1 MSDILMT
8 NIFFMITAI
17 ASIIITIVLVIA
29 LVYLIRL
36 IKKVNEISHAVETET
51 LKVISDVQEV
61 RSVVRENMTLVKG
74 IANASVLKNIVKKI
88 FTRNNK

>member
-1 MSDILMT
+1 MT

-29 LVYLIRL
+29 LVYLIKL
-36 IKKVNEISHAVETET
+36 IKKITEISNVVETET
-51 LKVISDVQEV
+51 LKVISDVEEV
-61 RSVVRENMTLVKG
+61 RATVRENMTLVKG